1 MKQALIHSFLV
12 TIMLFLLGLGFLT
25 SCETTT
31 KKKFKIGF
39 SQCVSND
46 AWRRTMHEE
55 MYRELSFYPEL
66 SLEIKDAQGN
76 SQRQIQ
82 QIREFQKQGVDL
94 LIVSPNESEPIT
106 PIVEEVFQSG
116 IPVIVVDRKINSN
129 LYSAYIGGDNYE
141 IGLTAGQY
149 IKNRLQNKGNILEIW
164 GLRGSSP
171 ARDRHRG
178 LLKALEG
185 TEIQI
190 ISQIEGEW
198 EKDTARNRLKAHL
211 LQKKYPEFELVF
223 GHNDVMTIAANEI
236 CGEIGIFD
244 KIFVGVDALPGPFGG
259 IQAITDGVLNA
270 TFFYPTGGD
279 KAIELAHKILSGEE
293 VEKDNILHT
302 AAVDL
307 SNIRI
312 MKQQTDRIISQQ
324 LNIVRQKVMID
335 SQLEIYRSQKGL
347 LIVLAITLFV
357 AIVSLAYIFKSLKD
371 KQEINQELRQKNVEV
386 LLQQQKTMEYAKKAE
401 EATKYKLEFFTNIS
415 HEFRTP
421 LTLIQAPVEDLIQ
434 NREAMAF
441 KNDLLLIRKNTYR
454 LLRLVNQLM
463 DFRKIDNSKMMVKA
477 SAQALVPFLEE
488 IMSVFQKTARDNQVH
503 FRLMAENPNI
513 QLWFDP
519 VMMDK
524 VIFNLLS
531 NSFKFTPKK
540 GFIHILIDE
549 DPINH
554 EVLIGVEDN
563 GLGMVHEDIIHVF
576 DRFYQGKSG
585 IRKTGT
591 GLGLALTKELLEL
604 QHATIRVKSEPGEK
618 TIFEIRLKMGN
629 RHFEEGQLL
638 LDSMDSQVLD
648 HDIFFPDQDFF
659 PSKEREPDASPQ
671 QSILVIEDDKEIRE
685 YLKSKLNPYYRVIE
699 AVDPE
704 VAFSIAT
711 DELPDLITCDLMFQN
726 GNGLN
731 LIKKLKA
738 DPLTEAIPIIVI
750 TAKTTPDDKLLGIKT
765 GVDDYITK
773 PFSISFVLERIKT
786 LLANRS
792 QLKKHFLHELPIDS
806 RSSNPETMDKKFVNS
821 FTLLI
826 EENLQDSQFGV
837 NEICREIG
845 LSRGQ
850 LYRKT
855 KSVMGYSVND
865 YINKVRLK
873 KAKHLLLQETESIAD
888 ISHQVGFSTSAYFST
903 VFKNAFGITPSD
915 FREINLKN
923 LKN

>member
-1 MKQALIHSFLV
+1 MEMKRAIFYSFLTPIV
-12 TIMLFLLGLGFLT
+12 LLLLGVGLLF
-25 SCETTT
+25 SCQNDS
-31 KKKFKIGF
+31 KKKVKIGF

-76 SQRQIQ
+76 SQLQIQ

-106 PIVEEVFQSG
+106 PIVEEIFQSG

-149 IKNRLQNKGNILEIW
+149 IKNLLGGKGNMLEIW

-185 TEIQI
+185 SEIEI

-198 EKDTARNRLKAHL
+198 EKDTARSRLKTHL
-211 LQKKYPEFELVF
+211 LQEAYPDFDLVF
-223 GHNDVMTIAANEI
+223 GHNDVMTIAANEV
-236 CGEIGIFD
+236 CRELGVYD

-259 IQAITDGVLNA
+259 IQAITDGVLDA

-279 KAIELAHKILSGEE
+279 KAIEVAYKILSGEE
-293 VEKDNILHT
+293 VEKENILQT
-302 AAVDL
+302 AVVDL

-324 LNIVRQKVMID
+324 LNIVRQREMID
-335 SQLEIYRSQKGL
+335 SQLEIYQSQKGL

-357 AIVSLAYIFKSLKD
+357 AVVSLAYIFKSLKD
-371 KQEINQELRQKNVEV
+371 KQEINQELRQKNEEV
-386 LLQQQKTMEYAKKAE
+386 LLQQQKAMEYAKKAE
-401 EATKYKLEFFTNIS
+401 EATRYKLEFFTNIS

-434 NREAMAF
+434 NRDAMAF

-463 DFRKIDNSKMMVKA
+463 DFRKIDNNKMTVKA

-488 IMSVFQKTARDNQVH
+488 IMSVFQKTARDNQIH

-540 GFIHILIDE
+540 GFIHIHIEE
-549 DPINH
+549 DPLNH
-554 EVLIGVEDN
+554 EVLIRVEDN
-563 GLGMVHEDIIHVF
+563 GLGMMQEDISHVF
-576 DRFYQGKSG
+576 DRFYQGKPG

-604 QHATIRVKSEPGEK
+604 QHATIKVKSVPGEK
-618 TIFEIRLKMGN
+618 TLFEIRMKMGN

-638 LDSMDSQVLD
+638 TNSMDSQVLD
-648 HDIFFPDQDFF
+648 HDLFFPDQDTF
-659 PSKEREPDASPQ
+659 PPKDDESDGIPQ
-671 QSILVIEDDKEIRE
+671 QCILVIEDDKEIRE
-685 YLKSKLNPYYRVIE
+685 YLKNKLRPYYRVME
-699 AVDPE
+699 AEDPE

-726 GNGLN
+726 GNGLD

-738 DPLTEAIPIIVI
+738 DPVTEAIPIIVI
-750 TAKTTPDDKLLGIKT
+750 SAKTTPEDKLTGIKT

-792 QLKKHFLHELPIDS
+792 QLKKHFLHELPMEPK
-806 RSSNPETMDKKFVNS
+806 SSTPHSSDKKFANA

-826 EENLQDSQFGV
+826 EENLHDPHFGV

-850 LYRKT
+850 LYRRT
-855 KSVMGYSVND
+855 KSVLGYSVND
-865 YINKVRLK
+865 YITKVRLK
-873 KAKHLLLQETESIAD
+873 KAKYLLLQENEPISD
-888 ISHQVGFSTSAYFST
+888 ISHKVGFSTSAYFST

-915 FREINLKN
+915 FRENKLKN
-923 LKN
+923 

>member
-1 MKQALIHSFLV
+1 MKQVLIHSFLIPIV
-12 TIMLFLLGLGFLT
+12 SLLLGLGVLT
-25 SCETTT
+25 SCENDTN
-31 KKKFKIGF
+31 KKLKIGF

-76 SQRQIQ
+76 SQLQIQ

-94 LIVSPNESEPIT
+94 LIVSPNESEPIS
-106 PIVEEVFQSG
+106 PIVEEIFQSG
-116 IPVIVVDRKINSN
+116 TPVIIVDRKINSN
-129 LYSAYIGGDNYE
+129 LYSAYVGGDNFE

-149 IKNRLQNKGNILEIW
+149 INNLLRGKGSILEIW

-185 TEIQI
+185 SEINVV
-190 ISQIEGEW
+190 SQIEGEW
-198 EKDTARNRLKAHL
+198 EKDTARELLKAHL
-211 LQKKYPEFELVF
+211 LQNDYPKFDLVF
-223 GHNDVMTIAANEI
+223 GHNDVMAIAANEV
-236 CGEIGIFD
+236 CRELGIFD

-259 IQAITDGVLNA
+259 IQAITDGVLDA

-279 KAIELAHKILSGEE
+279 KAIEIAHRILSGDV
-293 VEKDNILHT
+293 VEKENILQT

-324 LNIVRQKVMID
+324 VNIVRQKEMID
-335 SQLEIYRSQKGL
+335 SQLEIYQSQRGL

-371 KQEINQELRQKNVEV
+371 KQEINQELRQKNEEV
-386 LLQQQKTMEYAKKAE
+386 LLQQQKAMEYAKKAE

-421 LTLIQAPVEDLIQ
+421 LTLIQAPIEELIQ

-441 KNDLLLIRKNTYR
+441 KSDLLLIRKNTYR

-477 SAQALVPFLEE
+477 SSQALVPFLEE
-488 IMSVFQKTARDNQVH
+488 IMSVFQKTASDNQIH

-513 QLWFDP
+513 QVWFDP

-540 GFIHILIDE
+540 GFIHILIEE
-549 DPINH
+549 DPLNH
-554 EVLIGVEDN
+554 EVLVRVEDN
-563 GLGMVHEDIIHVF
+563 GPGMLHEDISHVF
-576 DRFYQGKSG
+576 DRFYQGKPG

-604 QHATIRVKSEPGEK
+604 QHASIQVKSEPGEK
-618 TIFEIRLKMGN
+618 TVFEIRLKMGN
-629 RHFEEGQLL
+629 RHFEDVQLL
-638 LDSMDSQVLD
+638 TNSMDNQVLD
-648 HDIFFPDQDFF
+648 HDIFFPDQDGLT
-659 PSKEREPDASPQ
+659 PIDAEKDVSPQ
-671 QSILVIEDDKEIRE
+671 HCILLIEDDREIRN
-685 YLKSKLNPYYRVIE
+685 YLKSKLEPYYKVIE
-699 AVDPE
+699 AEDPE
-704 VAFSIAT
+704 IAFSIAS
-711 DELPDLITCDLMFQN
+711 DELPDLITCDLMFEN
-726 GNGLN
+726 GNGLD
-731 LIKKLKA
+731 LIKKIKA

-750 TAKTTPDDKLLGIKT
+750 SAKTTPEDQLLGIKT

-792 QLKKHFLHELPIDS
+792 QLKKHFLHELPIDAN
-806 RSSNPETMDKKFVNS
+806 SSTATSVDKKFVTV
-821 FTLLI
+821 FTLMI
-826 EENLQDSQFGV
+826 EENLHNPHFGV

-855 KSVMGYSVND
+855 KSVLGYSVND

-873 KAKHLLLQETESIAD
+873 KSKHLLAQKNESISD
-888 ISHQVGFSTSAYFST
+888 ISHKVGFSTSAYFST

-915 FREINLKN
+915 YREGNLKD
-923 LKN
+923 KN

>member
-1 MKQALIHSFLV
+1 MKQVFIHSFLIPIV
-12 TIMLFLLGLGFLT
+12 PLLLGLVFLT
-25 SCETTT
+25 SCENDTNR
-31 KKKFKIGF
+31 KLKIGF

-76 SQRQIQ
+76 SQLQIQ

-106 PIVEEVFQSG
+106 PIVEEVFQLG

-149 IKNRLQNKGNILEIW
+149 IKNLLRGNGKILEVW

-178 LLKALEG
+178 LLNALEG
-185 TEIQI
+185 SEIEI
-190 ISQIEGEW
+190 VSQIEGEW
-198 EKDTARNRLKAHL
+198 EKDTARSRLKTHL
-211 LQKKYPEFELVF
+211 LQEKFPDFDLVF
-223 GHNDVMTIAANEI
+223 GHNDVMTIAANEV
-236 CGEIGIFD
+236 CRDLGLYD

-259 IQAITDGVLNA
+259 IQAISDGVLDA

-279 KAIELAHKILSGEE
+279 KAIEVAYRILSGEQ
-293 VEKDNILHT
+293 VEKENILQT

-307 SNIRI
+307 TNIRI

-324 LNIVRQKVMID
+324 LNIVRQREMID
-335 SQLEIYRSQKGL
+335 SQLEIYQSQRGL

-371 KQEINQELRQKNVEV
+371 KQEINQELTQKNEEV
-386 LLQQQKTMEYAKKAE
+386 LRQQEKAMEYARKAE

-434 NREAMAF
+434 NRDAMAF
-441 KNDLLLIRKNTYR
+441 KSDLILIRKNTYR

-463 DFRKIDNSKMMVKA
+463 DFRKIDNNKMMVKA
-477 SAQALVPFLEE
+477 SSQALVPFLEE
-488 IMSVFQKTARDNQVH
+488 VMSVFQKTASDNQIH
-503 FRLMAENPNI
+503 FRLMAENQSI

-524 VIFNLLS
+524 VFFNLIS

-540 GFIHILIDE
+540 GFIHIHIVEEPL
-549 DPINH
+549 NH
-554 EVLIGVEDN
+554 EVLIRVEDN
-563 GLGMVHEDIIHVF
+563 GLGMMNEDIDHVF
-576 DRFYQGKSG
+576 DRFYQGKPG

-604 QHATIRVKSEPGEK
+604 HHASIQVRSEPGEK
-618 TIFEIRLKMGN
+618 TLFEIRMKMGN
-629 RHFEEGQLL
+629 RHFEESQLL
-638 LDSMDSQVLD
+638 TNSMDSQVLD
-648 HDIFFPDQDFF
+648 HDIYFPDQDSF
-659 PSKEREPDASPQ
+659 PPSEEERDFNPQ
-671 QSILVIEDDKEIRE
+671 QCILVIEDDREIRK
-685 YLKSKLNPYYRVIE
+685 YLKDKLRPHYRVIE
-699 AVDPE
+699 AEDPE

-711 DELPDLITCDLMFQN
+711 DELPDLITCDLMFHN
-726 GNGLN
+726 GNGLD
-731 LIKKLKA
+731 LIKKLKS
-738 DPLTEAIPIIVI
+738 DSVTEAIPIIVI
-750 TAKTTPDDKLLGIKT
+750 SAKTTPEDKLMGIKT

-773 PFSISFVLERIKT
+773 PFSMSFVLERIKT

-792 QLKKHFLHELPIDS
+792 QLKKHFLHELPMDPK
-806 RSSNPETMDKKFVNS
+806 SSTPNTTDKKFANA
-821 FTLLI
+821 FTMLI
-826 EENLQDSQFGV
+826 EENLHDPHFGV

-850 LYRKT
+850 LYRKA
-855 KSVMGYSVND
+855 KSILGYSVND

-873 KAKHLLLQETESIAD
+873 KAKYLLLQENESISD
-888 ISHQVGFSTSAYFST
+888 ISHKVGFSTSAYFST

-915 FREINLKN
+915 YREGNLKH
-923 LKN
+923 KK